1 MALARRSGGSP
12 RVFFSDP
19 HRGHK
24 AHARG
29 KPLLWLLGTLA
40 SSTTSPRAD
49 IFDFA
54 DQPAR
59 WPRLRTCAFRA
70 AVTARTRAPEC
81 SEPPLPLELP
91 RSASRGAR
99 GVPMAYLGPED
110 SAALAA
116 AAPALRARRGA
127 LHKAAVDL
135 CARARR
141 EGSTSRVWPTS
152 DRRAAR
158 RVAPRLPLSLAE
170 RGPS

>member
-1 MALARRSGGSP
+1 MCSCEPTQRGMALARRSGGSP

-49 IFDFA
+49 IFDFG

-91 RSASRGAR
+91 RSSRGCGACPWR
-99 GVPMAYLGPED
+99 T
-110 SAALAA
+110 S
-116 AAPALRARRGA
+116 ARRTPPRWPRQRQRCA
-127 LHKAAVDL
+127 LVARCTRPPWT
-135 CARARR
+135 CAHAPDGRAP
-141 EGSTSRVWPTS
+141 RVGFGLPAIAEQPGVS
-152 DRRAAR
+152 R
-158 RVAPRLPLSLAE
+158 RVFP
-170 RGPS
+170 